1 MSSRTHPLLIGE
13 LHHLFVPLQAR
24 PTRDMNGSLCSPLSE
39 DSSIYDFTTYLP
51 FSVIALISCLVTL
64 ILVCV
69 LKLHKILV
77 YRLVLY
83 QVLSAMEFSI
93 LWIAEGA
100 LGIDGFTGEL
110 DNTSYV
116 YLEKPTFVINA
127 LLLGSM
133 VMKLMFTVWIV
144 IHLFALAVFHKKLQ
158 RLEPLYVASS
168 LIIPLMVTAVIII
181 KGVVVLGEG
190 QIECNIEDT
199 IYIIVFGVLV
209 LTSWLIFTMG
219 TVLCYRACRRRNLV
233 LSEYDKQHKKALCE
247 MLPLLLYPILF
258 LLLTAPIFA
267 FSVLDIKFQS
277 FLHSGL
283 IFAICAPIWSFSTSM
298 FFMCHLCVVRH
309 IMITRLLKIRNALRY
324 NRGQRLREEG
334 LVTVNETPW
343 LCQRS
348 DTHYTA
354 PTED

>member
-1 MSSRTHPLLIGE
+1 MNNSSLW
-13 LHHLFVPLQAR
+13 Q
-24 PTRDMNGSLCSPLSE
+24 CSQLSE
-39 DSSIYDFTTYLP
+39 IDYIYIGLQFEVSIP
-51 FSVIALISCLVTL
+51 FSVIALITCLGTL
-64 ILVCV
+64 ILVCI
-69 LKLHKILV
+69 LKLHKTLV
-77 YRLVLY
+77 YRLAMY
-83 QVLSAMEFSI
+83 QVLSALVFSI

-100 LGIDGFTGEL
+100 LGIDEFTWRKE
-110 DNTSYV
+110 NTNFE
-116 YLEKPTFVINA
+116 YLENTFYAFVINA

-144 IHLFALAVFHKKLQ
+144 VHLFALAVFHKKLQ

-168 LIIPLMVTAVIII
+168 LLIPLIVTAVILPI
-181 KGVVVLGEG
+181 GVVSERH
-190 QIECNIEDT
+190 IISKYACMIED
-199 IYIIVFGVLV
+199 IMYIIVFGVLV

-267 FSVLDIKFQS
+267 YSVLDIKFSS
-277 FLHSGL
+277 FFDNTGGNV
-283 IFAICAPIWSFSTSM
+283 FAIFAPIWSFTTSM

-309 IMITRLLKIRNALRY
+309 FKKTRPLKIRNALRY
-324 NRGQRLREEG
+324 NRGQRLSEEG
-334 LVTVNETPW
+334 AVTVNETTR
-343 LCQRS
+343 LCHRS

-354 PTED
+354 ATED